1 MGDPF
6 HELLQTHRA
15 AWAYGCGL
23 KPELL
28 ARIEQHSRTMADIR
42 SQPNVV
48 ILGTASSQSGPV
60 QSVSPARVATDPAL
74 LPFPRRAG

>member
-15 AWAYGCGL
+15 ASVYGCGL

-28 ARIEQHSRTMADIR
+28 ARIEQHSRALADIR
-42 SQPNVV
+42 AQPNVV
-48 ILGTASSQSGPV
+48 ILGTASSQSGPM
-60 QSVSPARVATDPAL
+60 QSASPARVASDPAL
-74 LPFPRRAG
+74 LPFPRRVG